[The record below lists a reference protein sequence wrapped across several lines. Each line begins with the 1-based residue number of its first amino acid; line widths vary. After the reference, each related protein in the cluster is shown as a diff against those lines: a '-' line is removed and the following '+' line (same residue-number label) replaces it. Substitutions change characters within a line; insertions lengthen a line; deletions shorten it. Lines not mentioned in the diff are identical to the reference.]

1 MKKLVCRF
9 ILYFHFL
16 FFANLLYFFFFC
28 ENSWIDICECCWLV
42 IFFFFFLLLPTSFLF
57 GIFFVAVQKV
67 ISSRT
72 IWQFGIAGALLL
84 HSPKNCLFNCVY
96 AYGKYRFCFWTT
108 MRGMPNAM
116 AVTQLALLR
125 SPRCLNFTVAAA
137 EWGSHNHN
145 WPTPIVFPTCC
156 PVFFSFS
163 LRRGFDMAKVKLKT
177 FPPPAHLPLCTLL
190 LAPLLLCSSFF
201 PIRIL
206 VWDTPSMWS
215 IAQSPR
221 PARNNNCLLH
231 QLCTSS
237 ALPVAP
243 PSNRTI

>member
-16 FFANLLYFFFFC
+16 FFANFLYFFFFFC

-42 IFFFFFLLLPTSFLF
+42 IFFFLLLPTSFLF

-163 LRRGFDMAKVKLKT
+163 LRRGFDMAKVKNISS
-177 FPPPAHLPLCTLL
+177 PCP
-190 LAPLLLCSSFF
+190 LAPLHVAPCSFAPLFLILPNPNPRLGHAFYVEHS
-201 PIRIL
+201 PI
-206 VWDTPSMWS
+206 
-215 IAQSPR
+215 
-221 PARNNNCLLH
+221 
-231 QLCTSS
+231 SS
-237 ALPVAP
+237 A
-243 PSNRTI
+243 S